1 MRRRRIGIFSAG
13 NRRLSMAAERT
24 ERNGT
29 AIADELSQTAF
40 SAQLYTHDF
49 DLSRELVLLEGL
61 DAGAVVSF
69 VGRVRSADDGQ
80 EISSLQLEHYPGMT
94 ERALEQI
101 IAQAKRRW
109 PLLGVRI
116 VHRIGALNGGE
127 NIVLVAV
134 AAKHRG
140 EAFAACEFL
149 MDFLKTQVPLWKRES
164 TREGTRWVSS
174 RSADRAAEERWHE
187 TAGGAE

>member
-1 MRRRRIGIFSAG
+1 
-13 NRRLSMAAERT
+13 MAAERT

-29 AIADELSQTAF
+29 AIAGEPSQTAF

-49 DLSRELVLLEGL
+49 DLSRELLLLEGL

-94 ERALEQI
+94 ERALDQI
-101 IAQAKRRW
+101 VTQARRRW

-164 TREGTRWVSS
+164 TREGTRWVRS
-174 RSADRAAEERWHE
+174 RSADRAAEERWH
-187 TAGGAE
+187 AAASGAE